1 MQEAIAIIDKYYS
14 EDNKAREIL
23 ITHSKLVRNKAMLIA
38 NNNPHLNADTKKL
51 EQGALLHDIG
61 ILFTDAPEIGCHGSY
76 PYICHGY
83 LGRELLEKEG
93 FNGIAMVAERHT
105 GIGLS
110 VKEIKSKNLP
120 IPHREMVP
128 VTIEEQI
135 ICFADKFY
143 SKGKHPEREIPI
155 EKVREK
161 IAKHGA
167 NQLER
172 FDEWC
177 EIFL

>member
-23 ITHSKLVRNKAMLIA
+23 ITHSKQVRNKAMMIA
-38 NNNPHLNADTKKL
+38 NSNPHLNADTKKL

-61 ILFTDAPEIGCHGSY
+61 ILFTDAPEIGCHGPY

-93 FNGIAMVAERHT
+93 LDGIAMVAERHI

-155 EKVREK
+155 EKVRKK

-167 NQLER
+167 DQLER
-172 FDEWC
+172 FDRWC
-177 EIFL
+177 EMFL